1 MDVDLV
7 KRFVGLRQRKA
18 ALQAELKEVKD
29 ELDGIG
35 SDLVEQFLQDGIQN
49 INMDG
54 QTVYIRRRVWARIDK
69 ANDPEFIYETLK
81 NHDMDHMMTVN
92 SNSLAAYVREQ
103 EQLYEPL
110 NIDDLHNKLPSDL
123 DKMVQFGEVYSLTSR
138 KS

>member
-18 ALQAELKEVKD
+18 SLQSELKDVND

-35 SDLVEQFLQDGIQN
+35 ADLVEQFLQDGIQN

-69 ANDPEFIYETLK
+69 ANDPSFIYDTLK

-92 SNSLAAYVREQ
+92 SNSLAAYIREQ
-103 EQLYEPL
+103 EELYELL
-110 NIDDLHNKLPSDL
+110 NIDDLHNKLPADL
-123 DKMVQFGEVYSLTSR
+123 DKLVQFGEVYSLTSR